1 MAMVSTPWVPFLVL
15 LSLASTHAF
24 GATARA
30 SPRTKVAA
38 AAATKPNF
46 AAQLE
51 GISFQ
56 LPQLPDFPRGKP
68 AEPPPAPPP
77 PPPPPPPPIN
87 TNPVLSAVGYVGSSV
102 TGIVGDLVELQVVK
116 TQLALTHTRDATVA
130 SVRAAPQRAGAAIQA
145 VPTQLGDVAG
155 EWLASRQAAAA
166 AVAEQ
171 QREEAAQQQQVAQRA
186 AQQAAAVRAQQAEEE
201 ARARMAA
208 AQAAV
213 QEKEAAVA
221 QQQQRFRSLP
231 RRLVGKA
238 KAAVLVPPL
247 LAVEAALES
256 VGQVGRAG
264 ADAQAQEVAAL
275 EIFTLAA
282 REDGW
287 DDVRDL
293 IKEREPAYR
302 QLQDYAEPA
311 TTLLATAAAEDGR
324 VLLRAKAKAAVL
336 VPPLTLTA
344 NALDV
349 VSDVGAATVVAA
361 QAAAVAAEAG
371 AAAAAAGADSIS
383 ARLGPISDYPV
394 FTMQPRE
401 DGWDD
406 VRGLIKERE
415 PAYRQLQDYAEPA
428 TTLLATAAAEDGR
441 VLLRA
446 KAKAAVLVPPLT
458 LTANALDVVS
468 DVGAATVVAAQAAA
482 VAAEAGA
489 AAAAAGADSISARL
503 GPISDYPV
511 FTMQPRE
518 DGWNDARDLIK
529 EREPAFRTLMQYLQP
544 RLEATSRASKLAA
557 RWAVVITEEVVLP
570 LLGPLG
576 VWLRTVPQLLQDA
589 ASGVGQRL
597 QGDGPGGRNSF
608 TAKTTKR
615 KARPAAEGPAF
626 SRRFAEWRRGV
637 VESAGDEPSGRR
649 FAWSQ

>member
-1 MAMVSTPWVPFLVL
+1 MALLSPPWVPFLVL

-38 AAATKPNF
+38 AAATTKPNF

-68 AEPPPAPPP
+68 AEPPPTPP

-171 QREEAAQQQQVAQRA
+171 QREEAAQQQQVAQQA
-186 AQQAAAVRAQQAEEE
+186 AQQAAAVRAQQAEEG

-213 QEKEAAVA
+213 QEKEAAA
-221 QQQQRFRSLP
+221 AAQQQRFRSLP

-264 ADAQAQEVAAL
+264 ADAQAEEVAAL

-282 REDGW
+282 RQDGW
-287 DDVRDL
+287 DDVRGL
-293 IKEREPAYR
+293 IKEREPAFR
-302 QLQDYAEPA
+302 TLQDYAEPA
-311 TTLLATAAAEDGR
+311 TTLLATVAAEDGR

-344 NALDV
+344 NALDA

-371 AAAAAAGADSIS
+371 AAAAEEVAVRAAFFGCFCCFCFSVS
-383 ARLGPISDYPV
+383 SRVGSFCCSL
-394 FTMQPRE
+394 
-401 DGWDD
+401 
-406 VRGLIKERE
+406 VRRI
-415 PAYRQLQDYAEPA
+415 
-428 TTLLATAAAEDGR
+428 
-441 VLLRA
+441 
-446 KAKAAVLVPPLT
+446 
-458 LTANALDVVS
+458 
-468 DVGAATVVAAQAAA
+468 
-482 VAAEAGA
+482 
-489 AAAAAGADSISARL
+489 
-503 GPISDYPV
+503 
-511 FTMQPRE
+511 
-518 DGWNDARDLIK
+518 
-529 EREPAFRTLMQYLQP
+529 
-544 RLEATSRASKLAA
+544 TSRNCS
-557 RWAVVITEEVVLP
+557 
-570 LLGPLG
+570 
-576 VWLRTVPQLLQDA
+576 
-589 ASGVGQRL
+589 
-597 QGDGPGGRNSF
+597 
-608 TAKTTKR
+608 
-615 KARPAAEGPAF
+615 
-626 SRRFAEWRRGV
+626 
-637 VESAGDEPSGRR
+637 
-649 FAWSQ
+649 

>member
-1 MAMVSTPWVPFLVL
+1 MDRTWASRVALAL

-38 AAATKPNF
+38 AAATKPSF

-56 LPQLPDFPRGKP
+56 LPDFPRGK
-68 AEPPPAPPP
+68 PPPAPPP
-77 PPPPPPPPIN
+77 PPPPPAPPIN

-130 SVRAAPQRAGAAIQA
+130 SVREAPQRAGAAIQA
-145 VPTQLGDVAG
+145 VPTQLGDAAG
-155 EWLASRQAAAA
+155 EWLSSRQAAAA
-166 AVAEQ
+166 VMAEM
-171 QREEAAQQQQVAQRA
+171 QREEVARQAQVAQQAAAQQ
-186 AQQAAAVRAQQAEEE
+186 AAVRAQQAEEE
-201 ARARMAA
+201 ARARVVA
-208 AQAAV
+208 AQAAA
-213 QEKEAAVA
+213 QEKEAAA
-221 QQQQRFRSLP
+221 AARQQRFRSLP

-256 VGQVGRAG
+256 VVQVGRAG
-264 ADAQAQEVAAL
+264 AGAQAEEVAAL
-275 EIFTLAA
+275 EIFTLAS
-282 REDGW
+282 RQDGW
-287 DDVRDL
+287 DDVRAL
-293 IKEREPAYR
+293 VKEREPAYR
-302 QLQDYAEPA
+302 QLQEYAEPA
-311 TTLLATAAAEDGR
+311 TTLLAAAAAEEGR

-344 NALDV
+344 NALEV

-361 QAAAVAAEAG
+361 EAAAAAAEAG

-383 ARLGPISDYPV
+383 RLGPI
-394 FTMQPRE
+394 T
-401 DGWDD
+401 
-406 VRGLIKERE
+406 
-415 PAYRQLQDYAEPA
+415 
-428 TTLLATAAAEDGR
+428 
-441 VLLRA
+441 
-446 KAKAAVLVPPLT
+446 
-458 LTANALDVVS
+458 
-468 DVGAATVVAAQAAA
+468 
-482 VAAEAGA
+482 
-489 AAAAAGADSISARL
+489 
-503 GPISDYPV
+503 DYPV

-518 DGWNDARDLIK
+518 DGWNDARELIA
-529 EREPAFRTLMQYLQP
+529 EREPAYRQLMQYLQP
-544 RLEATSRASKLAA
+544 RWEATSRASKLAA

-576 VWLRTVPQLLQDA
+576 VWLRTVPQWLQSA

-597 QGDGPGGRNSF
+597 QGEGAGGRNSIA
-608 TAKTTKR
+608 AKTTKR

-637 VESAGDEPSGRR
+637 VASAGDEPTGRR

>member
-1 MAMVSTPWVPFLVL
+1 MARARVPVLVL

-38 AAATKPNF
+38 AVATKPSF

-56 LPQLPDFPRGKP
+56 LPQLPDFSRGKP
-68 AEPPPAPPP
+68 AAVEPPPAP

-102 TGIVGDLVELQVVK
+102 GGIVGDLVELQVVK
-116 TQLALTHTRDATVA
+116 TQLALTHTLDTTAA

-145 VPTQLGDVAG
+145 VPTQLGDAAG
-155 EWLASRQAAAA
+155 EWIASRQAAAA
-166 AVAEQ
+166 AVAEL
-171 QREEAAQQQQVAQRA
+171 QREEAAQQQQVAQQA

-201 ARARMAA
+201 ARGRVAA
-208 AQAAV
+208 AKAAV
-213 QEKEAAVA
+213 REKEAAA
-221 QQQQRFRSLP
+221 AAQQQRFRSLP

-247 LAVEAALES
+247 LAVKAALES

-264 ADAQAQEVAAL
+264 TDAQAEEVAAL
-275 EIFTLAA
+275 EIFTLAS
-282 REDGW
+282 RQDGW
-287 DDVRDL
+287 DDVRAL

-302 QLQDYAEPA
+302 QLEVYVEPA
-311 TTLLATAAAEDGR
+311 TTLLAAVAAEDGR

-344 NALDV
+344 NALEV
-349 VSDVGAATVVAA
+349 VSDVGAAAVVAA
-361 QAAAVAAEAG
+361 EAAAVAAEAG
-371 AAAAAAGADSIS
+371 AAAAAAGADSI
-383 ARLGPISDYPV
+383 ARLGPI
-394 FTMQPRE
+394 T
-401 DGWDD
+401 
-406 VRGLIKERE
+406 
-415 PAYRQLQDYAEPA
+415 
-428 TTLLATAAAEDGR
+428 
-441 VLLRA
+441 
-446 KAKAAVLVPPLT
+446 
-458 LTANALDVVS
+458 
-468 DVGAATVVAAQAAA
+468 
-482 VAAEAGA
+482 
-489 AAAAAGADSISARL
+489 
-503 GPISDYPV
+503 DYPV

-518 DGWNDARDLIK
+518 DGWNDARDLIT
-529 EREPAFRTLMQYLQP
+529 EREPAYRQLMQYLQP
-544 RLEATSRASKLAA
+544 RWEATSRASKLAA

-576 VWLRTVPQLLQDA
+576 VWLRTVPQRLQDA

-597 QGDGPGGRNSF
+597 QGEGAGGRNSF
-608 TAKTTKR
+608 AAKTTKR
-615 KARPAAEGPAF
+615 KARPTAEGPAF

-637 VESAGDEPSGRR
+637 VESTGDEPTGRR

>member
-186 AQQAAAVRAQQAEEE
+186 AQQAAAVRSQQAEEE

-264 ADAQAQEVAAL
+264 ADAQAEEVAAL

-287 DDVRDL
+287 DDVRD
-293 IKEREPAYR
+293 
-302 QLQDYAEPA
+302 
-311 TTLLATAAAEDGR
+311 
-324 VLLRAKAKAAVL
+324 
-336 VPPLTLTA
+336 
-344 NALDV
+344 
-349 VSDVGAATVVAA
+349 
-361 QAAAVAAEAG
+361 
-371 AAAAAAGADSIS
+371 
-383 ARLGPISDYPV
+383 
-394 FTMQPRE
+394 
-401 DGWDD
+401 
-406 VRGLIKERE
+406 LIKERE

-576 VWLRTVPQLLQDA
+576 VWLRTVPQRLQDA